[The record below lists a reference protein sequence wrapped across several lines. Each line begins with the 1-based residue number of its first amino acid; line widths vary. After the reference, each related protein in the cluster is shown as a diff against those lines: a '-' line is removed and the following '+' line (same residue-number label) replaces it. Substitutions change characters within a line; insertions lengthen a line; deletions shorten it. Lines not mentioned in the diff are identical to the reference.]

1 MIRDFFLGFIKIHIL
16 YHASNEPIYG
26 TGIME
31 ELERHGYHVS
41 PGLIYPTLK
50 ALEKQGLLKSNK
62 KVIQSRVRKYYT
74 ITKKGLKVLE
84 ESRKKI
90 TELVNEVLK

>member
-1 MIRDFFLGFIKIHIL
+1 MLREFFLGFIKIHIL

-26 TGIME
+26 SGIME

-41 PGLIYPTLK
+41 PGLIYPTFK
-50 ALEKQGLLKSNK
+50 SLEKQGLLESNK
-62 KVIQSRVRKYYT
+62 KVIQGRVRKYYR
-74 ITKKGLKVLE
+74 ITKKGLKLLE

-90 TELVNEVLK
+90 NELVNEVLK

>member
-16 YHASNEPIYG
+16 YHASNELIYG

-50 ALEKQGLLKSNK
+50 VLEKQGLLKSHT
-62 KVIQSRVRKYYT
+62 KVVKGRVRKYYK
-74 ITKKGLKVLE
+74 ITKDGLNLLE

-90 TELVNEVLK
+90 NELVDEVLK